1 MSSRAGARL
10 LNSKLLFWGNLVFGC
25 AILAYVLRSYGAQA
39 LAILKL
45 NVSPGFVVLF
55 VLSALATIL
64 CLSWRWGYILTGLNK
79 VLPVGL
85 LNLTLYRSAAHSVA
99 VLVPSGKLGGDP
111 LRVWLASRKG
121 IPTADLIASTAVDRT
136 LEIGSSAPFSILFA
150 VLLLQFGVPRL
161 EQALVTVVVGTVAL
175 AFGVALALRRLNR
188 GAGLVSALVR
198 RFGADRWSI
207 VDSSMNVI
215 EDAEAATATLAGQR
229 RRMLTSF
236 AIGLLANLLV
246 IAEFALLLRAFGLP
260 SDGIAIVAA
269 IFATGASHMFPVP
282 AGVGVLEGAQM
293 WLFELLGYSAEVGLA
308 VGLAVRLR
316 ELLWMAPGLIYLLV
330 ISLSR
335 SPEVATPVRPSA
347 S

>member
-1 MSSRAGARL
+1 M
-10 LNSKLLFWGNLVFGC
+10 NSKLLLWGNLVFGV
-25 AILAYVLRSYGAQA
+25 AVLAYVLRSYGAQA
-39 LAILKL
+39 LAVLKMDI
-45 NVSPGFVVLF
+45 SPGFVVLF
-55 VLSALATIL
+55 AVSTLATIL
-64 CLSWRWGYILTGLNK
+64 CLSWRWGYILTGLNN

-121 IPTADLIASTAVDRT
+121 IPTADLIASTVVDRT

-175 AFGVALALRRLNR
+175 AIGVAMALRRLNS

-198 RFGADRWSI
+198 RIGADRWSI

-215 EDAEAATATLAGQR
+215 EDAEGAAATLAGQR
-229 RRMLTSF
+229 RRMLFSF

-246 IAEFALLLRAFGLP
+246 IAEFALLLHAFGLP
-260 SDGIAIVAA
+260 ANGIAVVAA

-293 WLFELLGYSAEVGLA
+293 WLFELLGHSPEVGLA

-330 ISLSR
+330 IRVSR
-335 SPEVATPVRPSA
+335 SSEVGNPVRPSA
-347 S
+347 R

>member
-1 MSSRAGARL
+1 VEADAE
-10 LNSKLLFWGNLVFGC
+10 
-25 AILAYVLRSYGAQA
+25 AIDRQLGHVSQA
-39 LAILKL
+39 EIAE
-45 NVSPGFVVLF
+45 VGHQ
-55 VLSALATIL
+55 LSVEPDCDA
-64 CLSWRWGYILTGLNK
+64 
-79 VLPVGL
+79 
-85 LNLTLYRSAAHSVA
+85 
-99 VLVPSGKLGGDP
+99 
-111 LRVWLASRKG
+111 
-121 IPTADLIASTAVDRT
+121 
-136 LEIGSSAPFSILFA
+136 
-150 VLLLQFGVPRL
+150 
-161 EQALVTVVVGTVAL
+161 TVAL

-229 RRMLTSF
+229 RRMLISF

-330 ISLSR
+330 VSLSR